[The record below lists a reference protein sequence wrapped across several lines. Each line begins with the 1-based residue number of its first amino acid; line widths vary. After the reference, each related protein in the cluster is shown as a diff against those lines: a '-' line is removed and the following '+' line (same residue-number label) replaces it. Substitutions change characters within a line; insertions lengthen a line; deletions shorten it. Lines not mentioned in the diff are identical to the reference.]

1 MIFDCLIKIG
11 DTYTTADKGRW
22 LWHQPSLSWLHKKT
36 RWKRTNVQSK
46 AQEIES
52 IKFLEK
58 LDFAGEIWLT
68 EELVKAN
75 EVGTKAKH
83 WHW

>member
-11 DTYTTADKGRW
+11 DTCSTADNGRW
-22 LWHQPSLSWLHKKT
+22 LWHQLSLSWLQKKT
-36 RWKRTNVQSK
+36 RWKRANVQSK

-58 LDFAGEIWLT
+58 LDFAGEIWLI

-75 EVGTKAKH
+75 EVGIKAKH